1 MSFFHF
7 LPGADALSPFRQQ
20 RLLALLAAQGI
31 ELESIEAQ
39 YIHFIWSD
47 SQLSPQ
53 NQEVLASLLTYGQ
66 PFASKISQ
74 GKSWFGVGSGD
85 VQGAIVIPRLGTV
98 SPWASKATDI
108 AQQCGLNVLRIERGI
123 QFSWKSK
130 KVLSPVQLQFVLA
143 AVHDRMTEAVIDS
156 VDSANALYQTLED
169 RPLSRIPVL
178 SEGRAALD
186 RANQELGLALSDDEV
201 S

>member
-47 SQLSPQ
+47 AQLSTQ
-53 NQEVLASLLTYGQ
+53 DQEVLASLLTYGQ
-66 PFASKISQ
+66 PFISKLNQ
-74 GKSWFGVGSGD
+74 GKSWFGLGVGD
-85 VQGAIVIPRLGTV
+85 MQGAIVIPRLGTV

-108 AQQCGLNVLRIERGI
+108 AQQCGLHILRIERGI
-123 QFSWKSK
+123 QFAWKSK
-130 KVLSPVQLQFVLA
+130 KTLSPAQLQSVLA

-156 VDSANALYQTLED
+156 IESAKAQ
-169 RPLSRIPVL
+169 
-178 SEGRAALD
+178 
-186 RANQELGLALSDDEV
+186 
-201 S
+201 